1 MNRYFTFPSVAAPFF
16 LYIFLSGLFCIFPV
30 AAASS
35 VTPHQ
40 IDSVLSLLDTEIGN
54 REAYDTAKKNR
65 LASLRLKLNHTTSGD
80 SRFDLYRAIYDE
92 YKNFQF
98 DSLCAYA
105 GRMRDVAIQNGNPA
119 QLAVSYVALL
129 EGYTSVGFFKEAAET
144 DQLIDV
150 DALPENV
157 HAYYYALKARLYQN
171 LESFVGRDS
180 QLGVSYA
187 HHREECYDKVL
198 QLTPAGCYEH
208 DHAAIEKDQIW
219 RYIPDIVIRRF
230 TLLLDSY
237 PSDNH
242 QKAVTYSLLA
252 KASIGLGDMDAAI
265 YYAALSAIHD
275 IRSSTRETTAAKD
288 LASLLQQRGDLD
300 RASRYI
306 HLALDDAKAYNT
318 RIRQIE
324 INAILPSIESSRYYF
339 VRNKLVF
346 RTYAVVLFVAVALLL
361 FYMYIKLK
369 RRSRQLAESNEI
381 IRSKSEELDHINES
395 LSNLNAHLQEVNDI
409 KDRYIIETIKA
420 NQYVNEVAEMSKSAI
435 RALNERKYDDLK
447 RYLYDMGIKKE
458 WERLFSTFD
467 SAFMKLFPNFIDEYN
482 KLFPAEH
489 RVTLNSAGE
498 LSTEMRIF
506 ALMRLGIDD
515 PIEVAKYLNL
525 STNTVYVYK
534 AKVKSKSLVPKNE
547 FDDRIMAIP
556 KP

>member
-1 MNRYFTFPSVAAPFF
+1 M
-16 LYIFLSGLFCIFPV
+16 
-30 AAASS
+30 
-35 VTPHQ
+35 
-40 IDSVLSLLDTEIGN
+40 
-54 REAYDTAKKNR
+54 
-65 LASLRLKLNHTTSGD
+65 
-80 SRFDLYRAIYDE
+80 
-92 YKNFQF
+92 
-98 DSLCAYA
+98 
-105 GRMRDVAIQNGNPA
+105 
-119 QLAVSYVALL
+119 
-129 EGYTSVGFFKEAAET
+129 
-144 DQLIDV
+144 
-150 DALPENV
+150 
-157 HAYYYALKARLYQN
+157 
-171 LESFVGRDS
+171 
-180 QLGVSYA
+180 
-187 HHREECYDKVL
+187 L

-252 KASIGLGDMDAAI
+252 KAAIGLGDMDAAI